1 MMTKPLLAIET
12 STVACSVAV
21 GSADGISL
29 QERHEPGAHAS
40 HIMAM
45 IDAALE
51 AAGVQMDALGGVVY
65 GQGPGSFTGVR
76 IAVAL
81 AQGLAAGLSVPVLGV
96 SSLAVLAQAAVAAN
110 PGRELLVLQ
119 DARMGEVY
127 AGTYAPDDAGVVHAT
142 DTDRLLEPDA
152 VTAVVDGVALGGAL
166 QSMPALAARLEDCG
180 MMTMPELLLPSAREL
195 LVLAR
200 AAGDTGWTPAAGAAA
215 VYLRQQVATVKP
227 AS

>member
-1 MMTKPLLAIET
+1 MKPLLAIET

-21 GSADGISL
+21 GGAEGTAL

-45 IDAALE
+45 IDTALE
-51 AAGVQMDALGGVVY
+51 DGGIEMNALGGIVY

-96 SSLAVLAQAAVAAN
+96 SSLAVLAQVAVAAN
-110 PGRELLVLQ
+110 PGRALLVVQ

-127 AGTYAPDDAGVVHAT
+127 AGTYAPNVAGIVRAT
-142 DTDRLLEPDA
+142 GADRLLEPDA
-152 VTAVVDGVALGGAL
+152 VTALKDGVVLGGAL

-180 MMTMPELLLPSAREL
+180 MMTAPELMLPSAREL

-200 AAGDTGWTPAAGAAA
+200 AAGDTGWTPAANAAA
-215 VYLRQQVATVKP
+215 VYLRQQVATAKP
-227 AS
+227 AG